1 MDEFIGDLAAKAG
14 IDKAVA
20 EKAVGAMLGFLR
32 KEGPSEQV
40 RSLIE
45 QIPGAETAI
54 AAAGS
59 GGLASMLGGGIMALG
74 ARLMGM
80 GLGMSEIQSLAR
92 ELFKLGRD
100 KIGAEGMRAI
110 IAQTPGLSQFA

>member
-14 IDKAVA
+14 VDKAVA

-32 KEGPSEQV
+32 KEGPPEQV

-74 ARLMGM
+74 ARLMGIEREVINAETM
-80 GLGMSEIQSLAR
+80 MTGRTLA
-92 ELFKLGRD
+92 G
-100 KIGAEGMRAI
+100 
-110 IAQTPGLSQFA
+110 